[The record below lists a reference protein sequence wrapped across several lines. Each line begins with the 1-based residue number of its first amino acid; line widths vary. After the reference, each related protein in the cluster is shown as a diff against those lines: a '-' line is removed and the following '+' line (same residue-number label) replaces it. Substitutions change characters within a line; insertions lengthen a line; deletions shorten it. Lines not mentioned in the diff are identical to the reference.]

1 MAEEVVHQTNLEDP
15 AQQVIADNSTE
26 QAEPVA
32 EVQTDQQEAVTPAEP
47 TLADL
52 QQNMQDFMGREQG
65 RLAQESGQRIAAVQQ
80 AMDAKLDSLS
90 ASMKPLLEQAEA
102 VERERL
108 LNLGQDELAEMV
120 IQQRTATAAP
130 EPAQE
135 TLSPYLTALATAGQ
149 ELITENNLGVAIEDP
164 RIWEGWQN
172 NMSVTKSIEIAK
184 QNIERLAGKAPQTV
198 QQSSAQPNP
207 APASVPPSAPST
219 QGAPQKSIKTI
230 STLSEA
236 AQLFADGNI
245 DPAQYRAA
253 KKQISQGGSATL

>member
-1 MAEEVVHQTNLEDP
+1 MAEEVVQQKNPEEP

-52 QQNMQDFMGREQG
+52 QKNMQDFMGREQG

-245 DPAQYRAA
+245 APAQYRAA
-253 KKQISQGGSATL
+253 KKQIRETGSATL

>member
-1 MAEEVVHQTNLEDP
+1 MAEEVVQQKNPEEP

-52 QQNMQDFMGREQG
+52 QQNMQVFLGREQG

-120 IQQRTATAAP
+120 IQQRPATAAP

-135 TLSPYLTALATAGQ
+135 P
-149 ELITENNLGVAIEDP
+149 VRP
-164 RIWEGWQN
+164 
-172 NMSVTKSIEIAK
+172 
-184 QNIERLAGKAPQTV
+184 
-198 QQSSAQPNP
+198 
-207 APASVPPSAPST
+207 
-219 QGAPQKSIKTI
+219 
-230 STLSEA
+230 
-236 AQLFADGNI
+236 
-245 DPAQYRAA
+245 
-253 KKQISQGGSATL
+253 